1 MVTSHSSK
9 CGLTPVH
16 CAAMQGHSET
26 LRLLLDNTE
35 EASVVDTPDNTLA
48 ATPLM
53 LAAYPGHKTCVELL
67 LDYGSNVKSV
77 DITGRD
83 ALMWAVTAGQR

>member
-1 MVTSHSSK
+1 
-9 CGLTPVH
+9 
-16 CAAMQGHSET
+16 MQGHSET